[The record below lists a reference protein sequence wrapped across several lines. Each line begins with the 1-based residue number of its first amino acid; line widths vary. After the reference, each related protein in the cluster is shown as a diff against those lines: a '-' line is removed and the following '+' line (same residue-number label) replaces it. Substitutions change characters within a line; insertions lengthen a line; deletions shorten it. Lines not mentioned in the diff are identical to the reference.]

1 MHNYLRA
8 IGFNQLR
15 TNTDVDNFIFNEVVC
30 EKNKTA
36 EFAAEGGSMIREYR
50 LKVGEGIGVCAITE
64 SFRSGRQ
71 NMSYF
76 PYLNNPD
83 VSTKEICIVERY
95 TEKESF
101 AGLTDEYKIGL
112 SLIFFINNP
121 CAYRQLPE
129 AGKVTEFRGTCLSA
143 FCNAGTVLLPIQ
155 TFEMEDEVLKKK
167 QEEETL
173 IEKAKNGDEEAIE
186 TLTVADMDAYSQVSK
201 RIQNED
207 LYSIVESSFIPCGVE
222 CDLYSVLGEIT
233 EVRTAVNTYT
243 DDKIFKLKIISN
255 EIEFRLAIREEDLL
269 GVPEKGRRFK
279 GRIWLQGKVDFTNP
293 VRHAAGE
300 SM

>member
-8 IGFNQLR
+8 IGFNQLK

-36 EFAAEGGSMIREYR
+36 EFAAEGGSMIR
-50 LKVGEGIGVCAITE
+50 
-64 SFRSGRQ
+64 
-71 NMSYF
+71 
-76 PYLNNPD
+76 
-83 VSTKEICIVERY
+83 
-95 TEKESF
+95 
-101 AGLTDEYKIGL
+101 DEYKIGL

-167 QEEETL
+167 QEEESL

>member
-1 MHNYLRA
+1 
-8 IGFNQLR
+8 
-15 TNTDVDNFIFNEVVC
+15 
-30 EKNKTA
+30 
-36 EFAAEGGSMIREYR
+36 
-50 LKVGEGIGVCAITE
+50 
-64 SFRSGRQ
+64 
-71 NMSYF
+71 
-76 PYLNNPD
+76 
-83 VSTKEICIVERY
+83 
-95 TEKESF
+95 
-101 AGLTDEYKIGL
+101 
-112 SLIFFINNP
+112 
-121 CAYRQLPE
+121 
-129 AGKVTEFRGTCLSA
+129 
-143 FCNAGTVLLPIQ
+143 
-155 TFEMEDEVLKKK
+155 
-167 QEEETL
+167 
-173 IEKAKNGDEEAIE
+173 
-186 TLTVADMDAYSQVSK
+186 MDAYSQVSK

>member
-1 MHNYLRA
+1 MHNFLRA
-8 IGFNQLR
+8 VGLKQLK
-15 TNTDVDNFIFNEVVC
+15 TNTDVDNFLFNEIIC

-36 EFAAEGGSMIREYR
+36 QLAVEGGSVIREYR
-50 LKVGEGIGVCAITE
+50 LKLGEGIGICAIAE
-64 SFRSGRQ
+64 SFRSGRM
-71 NMSYF
+71 NLSYF

-83 VSTKEICIVERY
+83 ISTREICTVERY

-121 CAYRQLPE
+121 CDYRLLPE
-129 AGKVTEFRGTCLSA
+129 AGKLTDFKGTCLSA
-143 FCNAGTVLLPIQ
+143 FSNSGTVLLPIHS
-155 TFEMEDEVLKKK
+155 F
-167 QEEETL
+167 EEEAEALKRKKEQESL

-186 TLTVADMDAYSQVSK
+186 TLTVADMDAYSQVAK
-201 RIQNED
+201 RIENED

-222 CDLYSVLGEIT
+222 CDLYSVLGEIR
-233 EVRTAVNTYT
+233 EVRSTVNSYT
-243 DDKIFKLKIISN
+243 DDRIYKLKIVSN

-293 VRHAAGE
+293 VLPGE
-300 SM
+300 NSNN